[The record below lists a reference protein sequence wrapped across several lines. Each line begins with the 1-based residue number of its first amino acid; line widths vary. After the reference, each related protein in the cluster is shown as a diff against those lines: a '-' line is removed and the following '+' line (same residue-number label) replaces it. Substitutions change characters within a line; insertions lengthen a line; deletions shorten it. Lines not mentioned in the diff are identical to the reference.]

1 MANIIQKL
9 IYNLSAVSPLCF
21 AFAFVWYIQEKSI
34 WVPLIAVGIG
44 NTLIILF
51 SISFSYAKKHLAPIQ
66 IRTSNIKPCDKW
78 FILYSISYLSPFA
91 SVILKD
97 QNVWIWTAIGAVI
110 VLVLS
115 FMNSAIPNPLL
126 LIRLYHFYQIDAET
140 GIGDYV
146 LISKRKFR
154 NKKEVNVVNR
164 IFDFLLLDGEGR

>member
-1 MANIIQKL
+1 MANIIQKI

-21 AFAFVWYIQEKSI
+21 AFALVWYIQEKSM

-44 NTLIILF
+44 SILIILF
-51 SISFSYAKKHLAPIQ
+51 SISFSYAKKHLALIQ

-78 FILYSISYLSPFA
+78 FAVYFISYFFPFA
-91 SVILKD
+91 SVAVRDLDI
-97 QNVWIWTAIGAVI
+97 WICAVTGAAI
-110 VLVLS
+110 VLVFS

-126 LIRLYHFYQIDAET
+126 LIRLYHFYQIDAEN

-164 IFDFLLLDGEGR
+164 VFDFLLLDGERR